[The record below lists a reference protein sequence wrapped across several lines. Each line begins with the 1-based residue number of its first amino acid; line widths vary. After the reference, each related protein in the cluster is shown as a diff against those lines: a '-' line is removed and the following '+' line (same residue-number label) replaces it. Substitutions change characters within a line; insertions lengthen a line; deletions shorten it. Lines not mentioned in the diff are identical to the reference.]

1 MGLFFWGNPAWII
14 SLHVINVNN
23 GNPNARTRALTPRV
37 NACGC
42 VLTVKSACS
51 ATAVVTSNKVRT
63 EQTITENSVRRLI
76 QRLRSIG
83 TASSRTR
90 KIRER

>member
-1 MGLFFWGNPAWII
+1 MHGF
-14 SLHVINVNN
+14 VNN
-23 GNPNARTRALTPRV
+23 GNPNTRTRALTPRDNV
-37 NACGC
+37 CGC

-51 ATAVVTSNKVRT
+51 STAVVTSKKVRA

>member
-1 MGLFFWGNPAWII
+1 MYIFKVKSYIEIHYEL
-14 SLHVINVNN
+14 VNN

-42 VLTVKSACS
+42 VLTVKSTCLL
-51 ATAVVTSNKVRT
+51 TAVVTSNKVST

-76 QRLRSIG
+76 RRLHSIG
-83 TASSRTR
+83 TASSCTR